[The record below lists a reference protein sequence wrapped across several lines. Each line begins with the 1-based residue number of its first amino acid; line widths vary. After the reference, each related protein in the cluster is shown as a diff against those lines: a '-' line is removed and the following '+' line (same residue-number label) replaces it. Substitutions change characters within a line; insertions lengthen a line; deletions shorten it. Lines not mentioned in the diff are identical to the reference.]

1 MGSPIRIRCA
11 TSRGRTRRTA
21 SRLRRGPVPRRRAF
35 GSGETVARFG
45 VRETIELV
53 RRFFNISGQNS
64 HFASG
69 ARAPGYIRSRLCRR
83 TLNARRCGS
92 GSSDSD
98 RTGRRATIIDQAGLE
113 LSSPAVGLG
122 SEAVGGRVLSAC
134 PLLAAPVPHAEH
146 ARRCR
151 TDSRDRSAKHRD
163 PYTLLVRLELVRC
176 RPHHLRVAFDESR
189 RSPQGFPR
197 RQTLR
202 PSHATPR
209 VDTEAPH
216 RRTHASAA

>member
-69 ARAPGYIRSRLCRR
+69 AR
-83 TLNARRCGS
+83 
-92 GSSDSD
+92 
-98 RTGRRATIIDQAGLE
+98 GRRGIFALA
-113 LSSPAVGLG
+113 S
-122 SEAVGGRVLSAC
+122 LSAY
-134 PLLAAPVPHAEH
+134 AE
-146 ARRCR
+146 
-151 TDSRDRSAKHRD
+151 RSA
-163 PYTLLVRLELVRC
+163 VRLGL
-176 RPHHLRVAFDESR
+176 
-189 RSPQGFPR
+189 
-197 RQTLR
+197 
-202 PSHATPR
+202 
-209 VDTEAPH
+209 
-216 RRTHASAA
+216 

>member
-53 RRFFNISGQNS
+53 RRFFNISNLWTE
-64 HFASG
+64 FAFRLRRPG
-69 ARAPGYIRSRLCRR
+69 AGRYIRSRLCRR

-134 PLLAAPVPHAEH
+134 PLLVPHLCRTPNTRVDAAQTH
-146 ARRCR
+146 ATARRN
-151 TDSRDRSAKHRD
+151 TVI
-163 PYTLLVRLELVRC
+163 P
-176 RPHHLRVAFDESR
+176 
-189 RSPQGFPR
+189 
-197 RQTLR
+197 
-202 PSHATPR
+202 
-209 VDTEAPH
+209 
-216 RRTHASAA
+216 THS